1 MSKKLENLRENLC
14 GELEKVARKEEIS
27 TSDLEIID
35 KLAHSIKNL
44 DKVMLGNEMI
54 EQYGYDFPS
63 YSGARRGRDGDS
75 DGRYNEGGRRGRSR
89 DGGSYESSYDRSY
102 ERSYD
107 GSYDSSYERGRG
119 GRSRESRE
127 GGRSRDGSYEYSGD
141 RGYSGH
147 DKEIDRFKMMMQD
160 AVNQL

>member
-1 MSKKLENLRENLC
+1 MSKKLESLRDTLC
-14 GELEKVARKEEIS
+14 GELEKVAKKEELS
-27 TSDLEIID
+27 MSDLDVID
-35 KLAHSIKNL
+35 KLTHSIKNL

-54 EQYGYDFPS
+54 EEYGYDFPS

-89 DGGSYESSYDRSY
+89 DGYDRSY
-102 ERSYD
+102 DYSGRSYEN
-107 GSYDSSYERGRG
+107 SYERGRDV
-119 GRSRESRE
+119 
-127 GGRSRDGSYEYSGD
+127 RSRDNSYEYSGN
-141 RGYSGH
+141 RGGYSGH

>member
-1 MSKKLENLRENLC
+1 MSKKLENLRDTLC

-27 TSDLEIID
+27 MSDLDVID
-35 KLAHSIKNL
+35 KLTHSIKNL

-54 EQYGYDFPS
+54 EQYGYDFPD

-75 DGRYNEGGRRGRSR
+75 DGRYNEGSRRGRSR
-89 DGGSYESSYDRSY
+89 DSYDTSYDYSGRSY
-102 ERSYD
+102 NRDY
-107 GSYDSSYERGRG
+107 
-119 GRSRESRE
+119 SRE
-127 GGRSRDGSYEYSGD
+127 

-147 DKEIDRFKMMMQD
+147 EHTDIDRFKHMMQD

>member
-1 MSKKLENLRENLC
+1 MSKKLEHLRDTLC
-14 GELEKVARKEEIS
+14 GELDKVAKKEELS
-27 TSDLEIID
+27 MSDLDVID
-35 KLAHSIKNL
+35 KLTHSIKNL

-54 EQYGYDFPS
+54 EEYGYDFPS

-75 DGRYNEGGRRGRSR
+75 DGRYNEGSRRGRSR
-89 DGGSYESSYDRSY
+89 DSYDSSYDRSY
-102 ERSYD
+102 D
-107 GSYDSSYERGRG
+107 NSYERGGRG
-119 GRSRESRE
+119 NDR
-127 GGRSRDGSYEYSGD
+127 SYEYSGT

>member
-1 MSKKLENLRENLC
+1 MRKEDNMSKKLESLRDTLC
-14 GELEKVARKEEIS
+14 GELEKVAKKEEINL
-27 TSDLEIID
+27 SDLDVID
-35 KLAHSIKNL
+35 KLTHSIKNL

-54 EQYGYDFPS
+54 EEYGYDFPS

-75 DGRYNEGGRRGRSR
+75 DGRYNEGSRRGRSR
-89 DGGSYESSYDRSY
+89 DR
-102 ERSYD
+102 
-107 GSYDSSYERGRG
+107 
-119 GRSRESRE
+119 
-127 GGRSRDGSYEYSGD
+127 SYEYSGN

>member
-1 MSKKLENLRENLC
+1 MSKKLESLRETLC
-14 GELEKVARKEEIS
+14 GELEKVAKKEEIS
-27 TSDLEIID
+27 TNDLKIID
-35 KLAHSIKNL
+35 KLTHSIKNL

-54 EQYGYDFPS
+54 EEYGYDFPS

-89 DGGSYESSYDRSY
+89 DSYDRSY
-102 ERSYD
+102 DYSGRGYEN
-107 GSYDSSYERGRG
+107 SYERGRDDR
-119 GRSRESRE
+119 GRDNSYERN
-127 GGRSRDGSYEYSGD
+127 YEYSGN
-141 RGYSGH
+141 RGEYSGH